1 MPPFPPAEINL
12 SQSQE
17 VLFIAAAVV
26 VCLLVGLAAAL
37 LGRRSGRR
45 AISQRLASLGTRLG
59 LDPPEDEYN
68 IETSLSYL
76 EQVTGGAAQA
86 VTESSS
92 DAIRLRRSLDTL
104 TQGVVLCD
112 ENGTVIYRN
121 GRANA
126 LMVSRHGDALA
137 AQAVTEVLED
147 AWHQGSAERT
157 LDLYGPPRR
166 TLQVRARQ
174 IDDGRRP
181 LGVIALIE
189 DVSERRRLE
198 EIRRDFVA
206 NVSHELKTPMGAL
219 GLLAET
225 LVSEP
230 DPDVAQRLAGRI
242 HNEAFRVSR
251 IIDDLLDL
259 SRIESEEAPPR
270 EPVLVNLVMADA
282 IERVRATADQRGI
295 EIVLHEPSPPVAVM
309 GDRRQLVSAM
319 HALLENAITYSYD
332 NSKVV
337 VTGTVQR
344 THSNLDHPSVG
355 SSAVTSGE
363 GRAWEAPA
371 NRGGARGARRRNAG
385 LGETG
390 GGGPGR
396 GTDRPGRHRGASLHA
411 RDPRPVH
418 GARRVRDL
426 GRGGDRHHGTGT
438 GIAGP
443 TRRGGRRDGSAGD
456 TRGGVA
462 QLAHRGA
469 RQRAPVRAGPRHRD
483 PRPGPRPHLRALL
496 PGRPRPQ
503 PRHRRYRPRPLNSAS
518 RRQQPPGL
526 GRRRVPR
533 GRGID
538 LHPRPAHSGGARRM
552 SKAGTSKAPGRK
564 GGRAATGEGPVKVLL
579 AEDEE
584 SFIEA
589 LMIGLSNEGFR
600 VTVARDGSEAL
611 QLFEETAPDILLL
624 DLMLPKLSGIDVCRT
639 IRARSQ
645 VPIIMVTAK
654 GTEIDTVVA
663 LEVGADDYVTKPY
676 RLRELVAR
684 MRAVLRRTP
693 GGPESADVAGAIEFG
708 SDGAWESNG
717 IKVDFDQ
724 RRVFVRG
731 EEVHLRRKEFEL
743 LRLLVENSGRV
754 LTRDVLI
761 DRVWGTDYIGDT
773 KTLDVH
779 IKRLRSRIEADPS
792 TPLLITTVRGVG
804 YRFAAAS

>member
-1 MPPFPPAEINL
+1 MT
-12 SQSQE
+12 QE
-17 VLFIAAAVV
+17 VLFIAIAVA
-26 VCLLVGLAAAL
+26 VCVAVGIVAAL

-68 IETSLSYL
+68 VETSLAYL

-137 AQAVTEVLED
+137 AQAVTDVLED
-147 AWHQGSAERT
+147 AWHEGSAERT

-295 EIVLHEPSPPVAVM
+295 EIVLHEPAPPVAVL

-332 NSKVV
+332 NAKVV
-337 VTGTVQR
+337 VTGAVHR
-344 THSNLDHPSVG
+344 FNPNLSHPSI
-355 SSAVTSGE
+355 A
-363 GRAWEAPA
+363 
-371 NRGGARGARRRNAG
+371 
-385 LGETG
+385 
-390 GGGPGR
+390 
-396 GTDRPGRHRGASLHA
+396 GASGGEDGDDGP
-411 RDPRPVH
+411 DPDPDPDPVTGELPAI
-418 GARRVRDL
+418 GADTDTPDPPAESPVEPVFTPEILDQYPTL
-426 GRGGDRHHGTGT
+426 GQ
-438 GIAGP
+438 
-443 TRRGGRRDGSAGD
+443 S
-456 TRGGVA
+456 
-462 QLAHRGA
+462 
-469 RQRAPVRAGPRHRD
+469 
-483 PRPGPRPHLRALL
+483 
-496 PGRPRPQ
+496 
-503 PRHRRYRPRPLNSAS
+503 
-518 RRQQPPGL
+518 
-526 GRRRVPR
+526 
-533 GRGID
+533 
-538 LHPRPAHSGGARRM
+538 
-552 SKAGTSKAPGRK
+552 APGAS
-564 GGRAATGEGPVKVLL
+564 AATGTTAPTMPVPPVITAEGDTAGTGP
-579 AEDEE
+579 AENIAATSPAWRIEE
-584 SFIEA
+584 RDNVRLSVQDHGVGIPARDLDRIFERFYRVDHGRSRDTGGTG
-589 LMIGLSNEGFR
+589 LGLSIVRHVANNHQGWVDVESREGEGSTFTLVLPVQAER
-600 VTVARDGSEAL
+600 VA
-611 QLFEETAPDILLL
+611 
-624 DLMLPKLSGIDVCRT
+624 
-639 IRARSQ
+639 
-645 VPIIMVTAK
+645 
-654 GTEIDTVVA
+654 
-663 LEVGADDYVTKPY
+663 
-676 RLRELVAR
+676 
-684 MRAVLRRTP
+684 
-693 GGPESADVAGAIEFG
+693 
-708 SDGAWESNG
+708 
-717 IKVDFDQ
+717 
-724 RRVFVRG
+724 
-731 EEVHLRRKEFEL
+731 
-743 LRLLVENSGRV
+743 
-754 LTRDVLI
+754 
-761 DRVWGTDYIGDT
+761 
-773 KTLDVH
+773 
-779 IKRLRSRIEADPS
+779 
-792 TPLLITTVRGVG
+792 
-804 YRFAAAS
+804 

>member
-1 MPPFPPAEINL
+1 VPFNGPGEVNL
-12 SQSQE
+12 SMTQE
-17 VLFIAAAVV
+17 VLFIAIAVAACVAVGVV
-26 VCLLVGLAAAL
+26 AAL

-45 AISQRLASLGTRLG
+45 AIAQRLASLGTRLG
-59 LDPPEDEYN
+59 LDPPENEYN
-68 IETSLSYL
+68 VESSLAYL

-137 AQAVTEVLED
+137 AQAVTDVLED
-147 AWHQGSAERT
+147 AWHEGSAERT

-295 EIVLHEPSPPVAVM
+295 EIVLQEPAPPVAVM

-337 VTGTVQR
+337 VTGAVQR
-344 THSNLDHPSVG
+344 FNPNVSHPSALGALAGNGAEGTLASDPVTGELPAVTAASAEPEAGAARAPEESPVEPVFTPEILDHFPSFAEAAAG
-355 SSAVTSGE
+355 ATPASG
-363 GRAWEAPA
+363 
-371 NRGGARGARRRNAG
+371 
-385 LGETG
+385 T
-390 GGGPGR
+390 
-396 GTDRPGRHRGASLHA
+396 T
-411 RDPRPVH
+411 
-418 GARRVRDL
+418 
-426 GRGGDRHHGTGT
+426 
-438 GIAGP
+438 
-443 TRRGGRRDGSAGD
+443 
-456 TRGGVA
+456 
-462 QLAHRGA
+462 
-469 RQRAPVRAGPRHRD
+469 
-483 PRPGPRPHLRALL
+483 
-496 PGRPRPQ
+496 
-503 PRHRRYRPRPLNSAS
+503 
-518 RRQQPPGL
+518 
-526 GRRRVPR
+526 
-533 GRGID
+533 
-538 LHPRPAHSGGARRM
+538 
-552 SKAGTSKAPGRK
+552 
-564 GGRAATGEGPVKVLL
+564 AATGTTAPTAPVPPVITAEGDTAGSGPVETTAV
-579 AEDEE
+579 ASPNWRIEE
-584 SFIEA
+584 RDNVRLSVQDHGVGIPARDLDRIFERFYRVDHGRSRDTGGTG
-589 LMIGLSNEGFR
+589 LGLSIVRHVANNHQGWVDVESREGEGSTFTLVLPVQAER
-600 VTVARDGSEAL
+600 VA
-611 QLFEETAPDILLL
+611 
-624 DLMLPKLSGIDVCRT
+624 
-639 IRARSQ
+639 
-645 VPIIMVTAK
+645 
-654 GTEIDTVVA
+654 
-663 LEVGADDYVTKPY
+663 
-676 RLRELVAR
+676 
-684 MRAVLRRTP
+684 
-693 GGPESADVAGAIEFG
+693 
-708 SDGAWESNG
+708 
-717 IKVDFDQ
+717 
-724 RRVFVRG
+724 
-731 EEVHLRRKEFEL
+731 
-743 LRLLVENSGRV
+743 
-754 LTRDVLI
+754 
-761 DRVWGTDYIGDT
+761 
-773 KTLDVH
+773 
-779 IKRLRSRIEADPS
+779 
-792 TPLLITTVRGVG
+792 
-804 YRFAAAS
+804 

>member
-1 MPPFPPAEINL
+1 MTQAIIFVA
-12 SQSQE
+12 
-17 VLFIAAAVV
+17 VAVAVCVVVGFVAAA
-26 VCLLVGLAAAL
+26 

-59 LDPPEDEYN
+59 LDPPEDEN
-68 IETSLSYL
+68 NVEISLAYL

-112 ENGTVIYRN
+112 ENGAVIYRN

-137 AQAVTEVLED
+137 AQAVTDVLED
-147 AWHQGSAERT
+147 AWHAGSAERT

-337 VTGTVQR
+337 VTGAVHQF
-344 THSNLDHPSVG
+344 SPSLNHPAVAGAFGGEGTESASEAG
-355 SSAVTSGE
+355 AGGDAVTGEYPAVAPESGTHP
-363 GRAWEAPA
+363 GADTAP
-371 NRGGARGARRRNAG
+371 GGESAG
-385 LGETG
+385 GDNSGGDNSGGESAGSDDAPHDGTAVEPVFTPEILDQYAPLGQSA
-390 GGGPGR
+390 P
-396 GTDRPGRHRGASLHA
+396 GAS
-411 RDPRPVH
+411 
-418 GARRVRDL
+418 
-426 GRGGDRHHGTGT
+426 
-438 GIAGP
+438 
-443 TRRGGRRDGSAGD
+443 
-456 TRGGVA
+456 
-462 QLAHRGA
+462 
-469 RQRAPVRAGPRHRD
+469 
-483 PRPGPRPHLRALL
+483 
-496 PGRPRPQ
+496 
-503 PRHRRYRPRPLNSAS
+503 
-518 RRQQPPGL
+518 
-526 GRRRVPR
+526 
-533 GRGID
+533 
-538 LHPRPAHSGGARRM
+538 
-552 SKAGTSKAPGRK
+552 
-564 GGRAATGEGPVKVLL
+564 AATG
-579 AEDEE
+579 
-584 SFIEA
+584 
-589 LMIGLSNEGFR
+589 
-600 VTVARDGSEAL
+600 T
-611 QLFEETAPDILLL
+611 TAPS
-624 DLMLPKLSGIDVCRT
+624 MP
-639 IRARSQ
+639 
-645 VPIIMVTAK
+645 VPPVVTAEGDAA
-654 GTEIDTVVA
+654 GTGPADT
-663 LEVGADDYVTKPY
+663 
-676 RLRELVAR
+676 
-684 MRAVLRRTP
+684 
-693 GGPESADVAGAIEFG
+693 S
-708 SDGAWESNG
+708 
-717 IKVDFDQ
+717 
-724 RRVFVRG
+724 
-731 EEVHLRRKEFEL
+731 
-743 LRLLVENSGRV
+743 
-754 LTRDVLI
+754 
-761 DRVWGTDYIGDT
+761 
-773 KTLDVH
+773 
-779 IKRLRSRIEADPS
+779 
-792 TPLLITTVRGVG
+792 
-804 YRFAAAS
+804 AAASPNWRIEERDNVRLSVQDHGVGIPARDLDRIFERFYRVDHGRSRNTGGTGLGLSIVRHVANNHQGWVDVESREGEGSTFTLVLPTQAERVA

>member
-1 MPPFPPAEINL
+1 MT
-12 SQSQE
+12 QE
-17 VLFIAAAVV
+17 VIFIAAAVA
-26 VCLLVGLAAAL
+26 VCVLVGFIAAA

-59 LDPPEDEYN
+59 LDPPQDEYN
-68 IETSLSYL
+68 VETSLAYL

-137 AQAVTEVLED
+137 AQAVTDVLED
-147 AWHQGSAERT
+147 AWHEGSAERT

-295 EIVLHEPSPPVAVM
+295 EIVLHEPSPPVAVL

-337 VTGTVQR
+337 VTGAVQR
-344 THSNLDHPSVG
+344 FNPNASHPSVTGGFGPDGGDNGNVDSGELGGAGPDPITGEYPSVTADAADSG
-355 SSAVTSGE
+355 SSGAGAGADGAATEGAADTHEADGAATSDDKPGAGATVDPVFTPE
-363 GRAWEAPA
+363 ILDQYPSTLGQTAP
-371 NRGGARGARRRNAG
+371 
-385 LGETG
+385 
-390 GGGPGR
+390 
-396 GTDRPGRHRGASLHA
+396 
-411 RDPRPVH
+411 
-418 GARRVRDL
+418 
-426 GRGGDRHHGTGT
+426 
-438 GIAGP
+438 
-443 TRRGGRRDGSAGD
+443 
-456 TRGGVA
+456 
-462 QLAHRGA
+462 
-469 RQRAPVRAGPRHRD
+469 
-483 PRPGPRPHLRALL
+483 
-496 PGRPRPQ
+496 
-503 PRHRRYRPRPLNSAS
+503 
-518 RRQQPPGL
+518 
-526 GRRRVPR
+526 
-533 GRGID
+533 
-538 LHPRPAHSGGARRM
+538 
-552 SKAGTSKAPGRK
+552 GTS
-564 GGRAATGEGPVKVLL
+564 AATGTTAPTMPVPPVVTAEGDAAGTGPADSSAALSPNWRI
-579 AEDEE
+579 EE
-584 SFIEA
+584 RDNVRLSVQDHGVGIPARDLDRIFERFYRVDHGRSRDTGGTG
-589 LMIGLSNEGFR
+589 LGLSIVRHVANNHQGWVDVESREGEGSTFTLVLPVQAER
-600 VTVARDGSEAL
+600 VA
-611 QLFEETAPDILLL
+611 
-624 DLMLPKLSGIDVCRT
+624 
-639 IRARSQ
+639 
-645 VPIIMVTAK
+645 
-654 GTEIDTVVA
+654 
-663 LEVGADDYVTKPY
+663 
-676 RLRELVAR
+676 
-684 MRAVLRRTP
+684 
-693 GGPESADVAGAIEFG
+693 
-708 SDGAWESNG
+708 
-717 IKVDFDQ
+717 
-724 RRVFVRG
+724 
-731 EEVHLRRKEFEL
+731 
-743 LRLLVENSGRV
+743 
-754 LTRDVLI
+754 
-761 DRVWGTDYIGDT
+761 
-773 KTLDVH
+773 
-779 IKRLRSRIEADPS
+779 
-792 TPLLITTVRGVG
+792 
-804 YRFAAAS
+804 